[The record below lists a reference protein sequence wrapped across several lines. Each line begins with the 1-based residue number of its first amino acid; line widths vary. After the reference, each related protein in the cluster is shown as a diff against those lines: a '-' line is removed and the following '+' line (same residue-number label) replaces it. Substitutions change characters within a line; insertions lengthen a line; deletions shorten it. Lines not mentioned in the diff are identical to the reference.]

1 MIVEAKKLGLSYHA
15 YSQSPGFMTT
25 YGCDAGLLTVSR
37 YPITKVDFTAY
48 KFPPVGDDAIAQ
60 KGALYTEIDLHEIGG
75 PKLHLFHSHF

>member
-48 KFPPVGDDAIAQ
+48 KFPPVGDDAIA
-60 KGALYTEIDLHEIGG
+60 
-75 PKLHLFHSHF
+75 